1 MHFFFGVGSRVSGMD
16 FLEKLIL
23 SMVYSQTQGTS
34 YSFHTH
40 YLSLCRSIGSLEHF
54 SFEEGRFSG
63 IDFSLKSI
71 FSSTRKPSY
80 TLRRVILNEQRL
92 VFLMTETKNS

>member
-1 MHFFFGVGSRVSGMD
+1 MHFSFGVGSRVSGMD

-63 IDFSLKSI
+63 IDLLEL
-71 FSSTRKPSY
+71 T
-80 TLRRVILNEQRL
+80 
-92 VFLMTETKNS
+92 FLSKVYSQALGNPPTH